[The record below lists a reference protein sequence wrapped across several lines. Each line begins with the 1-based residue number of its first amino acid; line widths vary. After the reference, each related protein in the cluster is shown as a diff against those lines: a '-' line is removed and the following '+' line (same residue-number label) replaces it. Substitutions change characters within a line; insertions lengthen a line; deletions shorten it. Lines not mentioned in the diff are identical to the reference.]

1 MKTISLN
8 NTLLITNYD
17 YLTLGAIIFNKENH
31 GSYIGIKINDKLNIY
46 IRAFGVTDTATGDIT
61 DITEATYRNL
71 VMQILDKNKDIV
83 ELNGVI
89 FVSNDNS
96 ETCESMILR
105 NTSTTI
111 GDYTYFMSYDSRL
124 EITKVNNKE

>member
-31 GSYIGIKINDKLNIY
+31 GSYIGIRINDKLNIY
-46 IRAFGVTDTATGDIT
+46 IRAFGVTNTATGDIT
-61 DITEATYRNL
+61 DITEATYKNL
-71 VMQILDKNKDIV
+71 VMQMMDKNKDII

-89 FVSNDNS
+89 FVSNDTT
-96 ETCESMILR
+96 ETFDSMILR
-105 NTSTTI
+105 DTSITI

>member
-31 GSYIGIKINDKLNIY
+31 GSYIGIRINDKLNIY
-46 IRAFGVTDTATGDIT
+46 IRAFGVTNTATGDIT
-61 DITEATYRNL
+61 DITEATYKNL
-71 VMQILDKNKDIV
+71 VMQMMDKNKDII

-89 FVSNDNS
+89 FVSND
-96 ETCESMILR
+96 TTKTFDSMILR
-105 NTSTTI
+105 DTSITI